1 MDIDIL
7 DIIYYDIDMK
17 KIIFIT
23 LFLLFSSSLFFTQD
37 TTNPNDSPLTNAP
50 KDTTNSEFLDNFYV
64 GVDSINTP
72 DTDTESP
79 AMTLL
84 RVLSIT
90 GILAFL
96 TWILLKF
103 FFKRNA
109 LSLST
114 AGHSIE
120 VLATVP
126 AGLGSYF
133 VIAKLSSL
141 YYLCSLSN
149 DGLRLLDKISDQED
163 IDFIELNK
171 TQILPQDIKFVDL
184 LESLPEG
191 QPKKALEF
199 LREKITNLKKK

>member
-1 MDIDIL
+1 M
-7 DIIYYDIDMK
+7 YYDIGMK
-17 KIIFIT
+17 KIISIT
-23 LFLLFSSSLFFTQD
+23 LFVLMFAPLSFTQNNTNTIESNNID
-37 TTNPNDSPLTNAP
+37 PTITNTTDTNAG
-50 KDTTNSEFLDNFYV
+50 FLEDFYT
-64 GVDSINTP
+64 GADSTNTP
-72 DTDTESP
+72 DTNTESP

-84 RVLSIT
+84 RIFLIT

-96 TWILLKF
+96 TWMLLKF

-114 AGHSIE
+114 AGQSIE

-133 VIAKLSSL
+133 VIAKLSNL

-149 DGLRLLDKISDQED
+149 DGLRLLDKISDQEA

-171 TQILPQDIKFVDL
+171 AQTLPQDIKFVDL

-191 QPKKALEF
+191 KPKQALEF
-199 LREKITNLKKK
+199 LREKIDNLKGK

>member
-1 MDIDIL
+1 
-7 DIIYYDIDMK
+7 MK

-23 LFLLFSSSLFFTQD
+23 LFLLISTPLSFTQNNTD
-37 TTNPNDSPLTNAP
+37 TIESNN
-50 KDTTNSEFLDNFYV
+50 
-64 GVDSINTP
+64 NTP
-72 DTDTESP
+72 ESTISNATETNDVGFLEDFYTGSDSQNTPETDIESP

-84 RVLSIT
+84 RIFLIT

-114 AGHSIE
+114 AGQSIE

-133 VIAKLSSL
+133 VIAKLSNL

-149 DGLRLLDKISDQED
+149 DGLRLLDKISDQEA

-171 TQILPQDIKFVDL
+171 AQTLPQDIKFVDL

-199 LREKITNLKKK
+199 LREKITNLKSK